1 MAKAKKAVMV
11 PAVKTAK
18 NPARNPEIIKVP
30 KDVDQVMCDG
40 GHPTLGH
47 PAVYYNFYGASFVE
61 CLYCD
66 RRFEK
71 RK

>member
-1 MAKAKKAVMV
+1 MAKAKKKQTSLV
-11 PAVKTAK
+11 VKTAQ
-18 NPARNPEIIKVP
+18 NPAQNPEVIKVA

-47 PAVYYNFYGASFVE
+47 PAVYYNFDTADFVE
-61 CLYCD
+61 CGYCD

-71 RK
+71 RG